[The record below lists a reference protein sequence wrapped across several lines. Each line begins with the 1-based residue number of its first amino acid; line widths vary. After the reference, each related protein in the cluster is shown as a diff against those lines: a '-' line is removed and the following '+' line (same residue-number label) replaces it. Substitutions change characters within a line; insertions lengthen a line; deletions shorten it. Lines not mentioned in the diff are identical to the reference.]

1 MFTIKQI
8 RKIPK
13 AMLERIKAKDD
24 ELIEKPD
31 GNTRFYRYYTLYGKE
46 LAEVIVGVRNHY
58 KKWYCKQVVVHGIHN
73 KEVYLQDIGQTMGF
87 RKVGWFRDGITKYPK
102 WYDYNWGYNDDKYFY
117 INAPIINK
125 EFIMTLPQYKYSA
138 INMYCYNDIFKYLR
152 LYEQYPQMEYL
163 VKMKLSYLATSKMIL
178 NKLSK
183 DKKFQRFLTI
193 NLENIRNKQYK
204 VGHLIKAFNSGKSLE
219 EIHELETIKDW
230 INKYSDKEEILSNFK
245 DAKQLY
251 DYLLLQHIGFSSYID
266 YYKACKELQLDMT
279 LQKNL
284 MPHDFKRWHDIRIDE
299 YATLRAKRDAE
310 TRKELYMHFEQVAE
324 KYLALQRNMKE
335 KFVVI
340 IAKSPSDLLIEGE
353 KLHHCVG
360 RMNYDQKFIREESLI
375 FFVRDKQNVD
385 TPFVTLE
392 YSLKNKKV
400 LQCYAEHDSKPAD
413 SVLDF
418 VNNKWLPYANR
429 KLNKIQKAVGN
440 VTLHPL
446 FL

>member
-13 AMLERIKAKDD
+13 AMLERIKATD
-24 ELIEKPD
+24 EKLVEKPN

-46 LAEVIVGVRNHY
+46 LAEVVVAVRNHY

-73 KEVYLQDIGQTMGF
+73 KDVYLQDICQTMGF

-102 WYDYNWGYNDDKYFY
+102 WYDYDWGSNDEKYFY

-125 EFIMTLPQYKYSA
+125 EFILTLPQYKYSS
-138 INMYCYNDIFKYLR
+138 INSYCYNNIFKYLR

-183 DKKFQRFLTI
+183 YKNFQRFI
-193 NLENIRNKQYK
+193 MNNKEEIQIKQYK

-219 EIHELETIKDW
+219 KIHELEEIKAW
-230 INKYSDKEEILSNFK
+230 LKNYSDKKEILSNFK
-245 DAKQLY
+245 DATQLHN
-251 DYLLLQHIGFSSYID
+251 YLLLQHIGFSSYSD
-266 YYKACKELQLDMT
+266 YYYACKELQIDMT
-279 LQKNL
+279 LQNNL
-284 MPHDFKRWHDIRIDE
+284 LPHDFKRWHDIRLDE

-310 TRKELYMHFEQVAE
+310 KRKELYMHFEQVAE

-335 KFVVI
+335 NFVVI
-340 IAKSPSDLLIEGE
+340 IAKSPSDLIIEGE

-375 FFVRDKQNVD
+375 FFVRDKLKPNI
-385 TPFVTLE
+385 PFVTME
-392 YSLKNKKV
+392 YSLANKKI
-400 LQCYAEHDSKPAD
+400 LQCYGDSDTRPTD
-413 SVLDF
+413 EILEF
-418 VNNKWLPYANR
+418 VNKKWLPYANK
-429 KLNKIQKAVGN
+429 KLNKIQK
-440 VTLHPL
+440 TLRKSVA
-446 FL
+446 

>member
-13 AMLERIKAKDD
+13 AMLERIKATD
-24 ELIEKPD
+24 EKLVEKPN

-46 LAEVIVGVRNHY
+46 LAEVVVAVRNHY

-73 KEVYLQDIGQTMGF
+73 KDVYLQDICQTMGF

-102 WYDYNWGYNDDKYFY
+102 WYDYDWGSNDEKYFY

-125 EFIMTLPQYKYSA
+125 EFILTLPQYKYSS
-138 INMYCYNDIFKYLR
+138 INSYCYNNIFKYLR

-163 VKMKLSYLATSKMIL
+163 VKMKLSYLATSKI

-183 DKKFQRFLTI
+183 YKNFQRFI
-193 NLENIRNKQYK
+193 MNNKEEIQIKQYK

-219 EIHELETIKDW
+219 KIHELEEIKAW
-230 INKYSDKEEILSNFK
+230 LKNYSDKKEILSNFK
-245 DAKQLY
+245 DATQLHN
-251 DYLLLQHIGFSSYID
+251 YLLLQHIGFSSYSD
-266 YYKACKELQLDMT
+266 YYYACKELQIDMT

-310 TRKELYMHFEQVAE
+310 KRKELYMHFEQVAE

-335 KFVVI
+335 NFVVI
-340 IAKSPSDLLIEGE
+340 IAKSPSDLIIEGE

-375 FFVRDKQNVD
+375 FFVRDKLKPNI
-385 TPFVTLE
+385 PFVTME
-392 YSLKNKKV
+392 YSLANKKI
-400 LQCYAEHDSKPAD
+400 LQCYGDSDTRPTD
-413 SVLDF
+413 EILEF
-418 VNNKWLPYANR
+418 VNKKWLPYANK
-429 KLNKIQKAVGN
+429 KLNKIQK
-440 VTLHPL
+440 TLRKSVA
-446 FL
+446 

>member
-13 AMLERIKAKDD
+13 AMLERIKATD
-24 ELIEKPD
+24 EKLVEKPN

-46 LAEVIVGVRNHY
+46 LAEVVVAVRNHY

-73 KEVYLQDIGQTMGF
+73 KDVYLQDICQTMGF

-102 WYDYNWGYNDDKYFY
+102 WYDYDWGSNDEKYFY

-125 EFIMTLPQYKYSA
+125 EFILTLPQYKYSS
-138 INMYCYNDIFKYLR
+138 INSYCYNNIFKYLR

-163 VKMKLSYLATSKMIL
+163 VKMKLSYLETSKMIL

-183 DKKFQRFLTI
+183 YKNFQRFI
-193 NLENIRNKQYK
+193 MNNKEEIQIKQYK

-219 EIHELETIKDW
+219 KIHELEEIKAW
-230 INKYSDKEEILSNFK
+230 LKNYSDKKEILSNFK
-245 DAKQLY
+245 DATQLHN
-251 DYLLLQHIGFSSYID
+251 YLLLQHIGFSSYSD
-266 YYKACKELQLDMT
+266 YYYACKELQIDMT

-310 TRKELYMHFEQVAE
+310 KRKELYMHFEQVAE

-335 KFVVI
+335 NFVVI
-340 IAKSPSDLLIEGE
+340 IAKSPSDLIIEGE

-375 FFVRDKQNVD
+375 FFVRDKLKPNI
-385 TPFVTLE
+385 PFVTME
-392 YSLKNKKV
+392 YSLANKKI
-400 LQCYAEHDSKPAD
+400 LQCYGDSDTRPTD
-413 SVLDF
+413 EILEF
-418 VNNKWLPYANR
+418 VNKKWLPYANK
-429 KLNKIQKAVGN
+429 KLNKIQK
-440 VTLHPL
+440 TLRKSVA
-446 FL
+446 

>member
-13 AMLERIKAKDD
+13 AMLERIKATD
-24 ELIEKPD
+24 EKLVEKPN

-46 LAEVIVGVRNHY
+46 LAEVVVAVRNHY

-73 KEVYLQDIGQTMGF
+73 KDVYLQDICQTMGF

-102 WYDYNWGYNDDKYFY
+102 WYDYDWGSNDEKYFY

-125 EFIMTLPQYKYSA
+125 EFILTLPQYKYSS
-138 INMYCYNDIFKYLR
+138 INSYCYNNIFKYLR

-183 DKKFQRFLTI
+183 YKNFQRFI
-193 NLENIRNKQYK
+193 MNNKEEIQIKQYK

-219 EIHELETIKDW
+219 KIHELEEIKAW
-230 INKYSDKEEILSNFK
+230 LKNYSDKKEILSNFK
-245 DAKQLY
+245 DATQLHN
-251 DYLLLQHIGFSSYID
+251 YLLLQHIGFSSYSD
-266 YYKACKELQLDMT
+266 YYYACKELQIDMT

-310 TRKELYMHFEQVAE
+310 KRKELYMHFEQVAE

-335 KFVVI
+335 NFVVI
-340 IAKSPSDLLIEGE
+340 IAKSPSDLIIEGE

-375 FFVRDKQNVD
+375 FFVRDKLKPNI
-385 TPFVTLE
+385 PFVTME
-392 YSLKNKKV
+392 YSLANKKI
-400 LQCYAEHDSKPAD
+400 LQCYGDSDTRPTD
-413 SVLDF
+413 EILEF
-418 VNNKWLPYANR
+418 VNKKWLPYANK
-429 KLNKIQKAVGN
+429 KLNKIQK
-440 VTLHPL
+440 TLRKSVA
-446 FL
+446 

>member
-1 MFTIKQI
+1 
-8 RKIPK
+8 
-13 AMLERIKAKDD
+13 MLERIKATD
-24 ELIEKPD
+24 EKLVEKPN

-46 LAEVIVGVRNHY
+46 LAEVVVAVRNHY

-73 KEVYLQDIGQTMGF
+73 KDVYLQDICQTMGF

-102 WYDYNWGYNDDKYFY
+102 WYDYDWGSNDEKYFY

-125 EFIMTLPQYKYSA
+125 EFILTLPQYKYSS
-138 INMYCYNDIFKYLR
+138 INSYCYNNIFKYLR

-183 DKKFQRFLTI
+183 YKNFQRFI
-193 NLENIRNKQYK
+193 MNNKEEIQIKQYK

-219 EIHELETIKDW
+219 KIHELEEIKAW
-230 INKYSDKEEILSNFK
+230 LKNYSDKKEILSNFK
-245 DAKQLY
+245 DATQLHN
-251 DYLLLQHIGFSSYID
+251 YLLLQHIGFSSYSD
-266 YYKACKELQLDMT
+266 YYYACKELQIDMT

-310 TRKELYMHFEQVAE
+310 KRKELYMHFEQVAE

-335 KFVVI
+335 NFVVI
-340 IAKSPSDLLIEGE
+340 IAKSPSDLIIEGE

-375 FFVRDKQNVD
+375 FFVRDKLKPNI
-385 TPFVTLE
+385 PFVTME
-392 YSLKNKKV
+392 YSLANKKI
-400 LQCYAEHDSKPAD
+400 LQCYGDSDTRPTD
-413 SVLDF
+413 EILEF
-418 VNNKWLPYANR
+418 VNKKWLPYANK
-429 KLNKIQKAVGN
+429 KLNKIQK
-440 VTLHPL
+440 TLRKSVA
-446 FL
+446 